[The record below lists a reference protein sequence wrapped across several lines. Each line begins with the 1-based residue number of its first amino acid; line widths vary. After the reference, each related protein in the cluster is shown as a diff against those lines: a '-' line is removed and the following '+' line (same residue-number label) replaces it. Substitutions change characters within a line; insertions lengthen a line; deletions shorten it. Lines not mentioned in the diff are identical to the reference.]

1 MVIGII
7 FFLLSIA
14 SGLAAWWY
22 VRLLD
27 ARMAAGRSG
36 RKPALKGGGREG
48 SMSPRQL
55 QKNNPTV
62 QDLWGLDGIQD
73 GMIAFNDGWCR
84 MLLKIG
90 PLDYHIMNENEQ
102 YAIESVLMSCAMA
115 LGFRVQFFS
124 TAELVDTKSCSL
136 AIRNFMESQ
145 QNLSEP
151 MLEYSLSLYAYLDSM
166 MLNRNVHNRPRY
178 IAVSYFTLDGFAKAR
193 IELRRRAN
201 ILVSNLRRAKITADI
216 LSSEQVLDVLYRF
229 NNRGRV
235 MKPSDAV
242 AEGTR
247 DLYVTGRRGMGTD
260 VLSYQ
265 EDGLQTTRK
274 Q

>member
-1 MVIGII
+1 MVTGGI
-7 FFLLSIA
+7 FFLLSIVA
-14 SGLAAWWY
+14 GLAAWWY

-36 RKPALKGGGREG
+36 RKQAPKGSVGNG
-48 SMSPRQL
+48 SISSRPS
-55 QKNNPTV
+55 QKNSPSV
-62 QDLWGLDGIQD
+62 QELWGLEGIRDGV
-73 GMIAFNDGWCR
+73 IAFNDGWCR
-84 MLLKIG
+84 ILLKIG
-90 PLDYHIMNENEQ
+90 PLDFHIMNEDEQ
-102 YAIESVLMSCAMA
+102 YSIESVLMSCAMA

-124 TAELVDTKSCSL
+124 TAELVDTKSCCL
-136 AIRNFMESQ
+136 AIRNFKESQ

-166 MLNRNVHNRPRY
+166 MKNRNVHNRPRY
-178 IAVSYFTLDGFAKAR
+178 IAISYYTLDGFDKAR
-193 IELRRRAN
+193 SELQRRAN
-201 ILVSNLRRAKITADI
+201 ILLSNLRRAKITADI

-235 MKPSDAV
+235 MKPSEAV

-260 VLSYQ
+260 VLSDQ
-265 EDGLQTTRK
+265 EAGFQTAR